1 MDKRPKGFRRATLGK
16 IGGAILLLWPWHA
29 SASESPS
36 ELVRHTTE
44 QAIAVLRD
52 PSLMDHQQERREKF
66 WQIVLPRFDTQEIA
80 KRCLGPQWQQ
90 LTEEQKKEF
99 IQLFVELVKGSYQST
114 LERHTADARFSFDGE
129 QVEGDFAEVNMQILA
144 PSQEKSLSVNYR
156 LHRQG
161 EKWLIYDV
169 VAENVSMVR
178 NYRNQFSRI
187 LKESSYEGL
196 VHTLKKKIKDQH
208 V

>member
-1 MDKRPKGFRRATLGK
+1 MDKRPKGFRLATLGK
-16 IGGAILLLWPWHA
+16 ISGAILFLWPWHA

-36 ELVRHTTE
+36 GLVRHTTE
-44 QAIAVLRD
+44 QAIDVLRD
-52 PSLMDHQQERREKF
+52 PSLTDHQQERREKF

-90 LTEEQKKEF
+90 LTEEQRKEF

-114 LERHTADARFSFDGE
+114 LERHSADARFSFDGE
-129 QVEGDFAEVNMQILA
+129 HVEGDFAEVNMQILA
-144 PSQEKSLSVNYR
+144 PSQEKPLSVNYR

-196 VHTLKKKIKDQH
+196 VQTLKKKIKDQH

>member
-1 MDKRPKGFRRATLGK
+1 MDKQPRGFRPTTLWK
-16 IGGAILLLWPWHA
+16 VGGVLLLLWPWNA
-29 SASESPS
+29 RAAETPS
-36 ELVRHTTE
+36 ELVRGTTE

-52 PSLMDHQQERREKF
+52 PSLQEHQHERREKF

-90 LTEEQKKEF
+90 LTEEQRKEF

-129 QVEGDFAEVNMQILA
+129 QIEGDFAEVNTQILA
-144 PSQEKSLSVNYR
+144 PSQEKPLSVNYR

-196 VHTLKKKIKDQH
+196 VHTLKQKIKDQH